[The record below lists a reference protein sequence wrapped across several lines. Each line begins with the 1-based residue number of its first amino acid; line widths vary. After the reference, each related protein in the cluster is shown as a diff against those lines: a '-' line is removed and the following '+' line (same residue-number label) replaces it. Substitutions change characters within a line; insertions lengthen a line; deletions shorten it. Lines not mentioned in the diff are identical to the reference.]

1 MKYNNNKKAVIAACA
16 YATAALTI
24 ATALPMSARAASVSI
39 LPVDSALAGISVP
52 MNNYY
57 ASSLTPEKELKEFLE
72 TKVSANTVSETESQ
86 EPSSEAQETTTAAH
100 TEPHSDEGLAGG
112 AAVQKT
118 TEAETKETEVKET
131 EAKETEAKETE
142 TSETA
147 TSAAAGEGLAGAAA
161 LQKET
166 AAETEAPTETPT
178 ETQAPSP
185 YDNIA
190 ITQVSNYVNI
200 RDTASTEGEVVGKI
214 YDKAAAT
221 ILDTVDG
228 EDGQWYYIESGNV
241 KGYMKAEFFVTGEE
255 AERIAKEVGTV
266 WARTTAVTL
275 KLRQEP
281 STESLVMTLLAQG
294 ETYLVREENI
304 INEAGENFIEIL
316 VSAGETEDDSLIG
329 YISSDYADVYV
340 EFEEAISKEEE
351 EAELALL
358 LGGETITD
366 LAEAAARQ
374 TTAAPATTA
383 PVQTEPS
390 GDSAATGEAPT
401 APAETQAPTEAPTEA
416 PVQAP
421 PADSG
426 NGAIRDAIVARAK
439 QYAGNLSYVY
449 GGTSLSSGVDCS
461 GFTQAIYREYGIS
474 IPRDAASQAYG
485 GTRISRGDLQP
496 GDLVF
501 YSNGGGINHVGMY
514 IGGGQIV
521 HAANRAT
528 GVKISSMDY
537 STPVGYGRYTP

>member
-1 MKYNNNKKAVIAACA
+1 MKYKNNKKAVIAACA
-16 YATAALTI
+16 YATAALTV
-24 ATALPMSARAASVSI
+24 ASMLPISARAASVSI
-39 LPVDSALAGISVP
+39 LPMDSALAGISIP

-57 ASSLTPEKELKEFLE
+57 ASSLAPEKELKEFLE
-72 TKVSANTVSETESQ
+72 TKVSANTVKETETVTPETTEEGTSAA
-86 EPSSEAQETTTAAH
+86 SESVTETSAATESAEETTAAKESV
-100 TEPHSDEGLAGG
+100 TETTVAEETTAAMTVAGEGVAGM
-112 AAVQKT
+112 AAVQK
-118 TEAETKETEVKET
+118 ET
-131 EAKETEAKETE
+131 
-142 TSETA
+142 
-147 TSAAAGEGLAGAAA
+147 
-161 LQKET
+161 T
-166 AAETEAPTETPT
+166 AAQTETPT
-178 ETQAPSP
+178 ETNAPSP

-190 ITQVSNYVNI
+190 ITRVSNYVNI
-200 RDTASTEGEVVGKI
+200 RDAASTEGEVVGKI

-241 KGYMKAEFFVTGEE
+241 KGYMKAEFFVTGED

-316 VSAGETEDDSLIG
+316 VSAGETEEDSLIG

-351 EAELALL
+351 EAELARIQRLK
-358 LGGETITD
+358 EEE
-366 LAEAAARQ
+366 EAARRRIEEEKRAAAAAAAA
-374 TTAAPATTA
+374 TTAPTTAA

-390 GDSAATGEAPT
+390 GEGGATA
-401 APAETQAPTEAPTEA
+401 AETQAPAETPAPTEA
-416 PVQAP
+416 PVQE
-421 PADSG
+421 PASG
-426 NGAIRDAIVARAK
+426 NGALRDALVARAK

-449 GGTSLSSGVDCS
+449 GGTSLSGGVDGS

-501 YSNGGGINHVGMY
+501 YSNGGGISHVGMY

-537 STPVGYGRYTP
+537 STPVAYGRYTP

>member
-1 MKYNNNKKAVIAACA
+1 MKYNNNKRAVIAACA

-24 ATALPMSARAASVSI
+24 ASALPMSARAASVSI

-72 TKVSANTVSETESQ
+72 TKVSANAVPETESQ
-86 EPSSEAQETTTAAH
+86 ESVTAPSEEASSA
-100 TEPHSDEGLAGG
+100 EGLAGA
-112 AAVQKT
+112 AAVQNT
-118 TEAETKETEVKET
+118 TEAETKET
-131 EAKETEAKETE
+131 
-142 TSETA
+142 A
-147 TSAAAGEGLAGAAA
+147 TSVASEGLAGAAA
-161 LQKET
+161 VQKEST
-166 AAETEAPTETPT
+166 AAETEAPTETD
-178 ETQAPSP
+178 APSP

-190 ITQVSNYVNI
+190 ITRVSNYVNI

-316 VSAGETEDDSLIG
+316 VSAGETEEDSLIG

-351 EAELALL
+351 EAELARIQQLK
-358 LGGETITD
+358 EEE
-366 LAEAAARQ
+366 EAARRRIEQEKAAAAAAQ
-374 TTAAPATTA
+374 TTAAPTTAA
-383 PVQTEPS
+383 PVQAEPS
-390 GDSAATGEAPT
+390 GDGSNTGEAPV
-401 APAETQAPTEAPTEA
+401 ETQAPTEAPVEA
-416 PVQAP
+416 PAQP

-426 NGAIRDAIVARAK
+426 NGALREALVARAK

-501 YSNGGGINHVGMY
+501 YSNGGGISHVGMY

>member
-1 MKYNNNKKAVIAACA
+1 MKYKNNKRAVIAACA

-72 TKVSANTVSETESQ
+72 TKVSAGAASETESQ
-86 EPSSEAQETTTAAH
+86 EAGTEASEET
-100 TEPHSDEGLAGG
+100 HSTEGLAG
-112 AAVQKT
+112 AAVIQNM
-118 TEAETKETEVKET
+118 TEAET
-131 EAKETEAKETE
+131 KETEAKETE
-142 TSETA
+142 TKETETKETA
-147 TSAAAGEGLAGAAA
+147 TSAAGEALAGAAA
-161 LQKET
+161 VQKEAT
-166 AAETEAPTETPT
+166 AAETETPAETK
-178 ETQAPSP
+178 APSP

-190 ITQVSNYVNI
+190 ITRVSNYVNI
-200 RDTASTEGEVVGKI
+200 RDAASTEGEVVGKI

-228 EDGQWYYIESGNV
+228 EDGQWYYIESGSV

-255 AERIAKEVGTV
+255 AERIAKEVGKV

-275 KLRQEP
+275 KLRKGP
-281 STESLVMTLLAQG
+281 STESPVMTLLAQG
-294 ETYLVREENI
+294 ETYLVRKENI
-304 INEAGENFIEIL
+304 INDAGENFIEIL
-316 VSAGETEDDSLIG
+316 VSAGETEEDSLIG

-351 EAELALL
+351 EAELARIQQLK
-358 LGGETITD
+358 EEE
-366 LAEAAARQ
+366 EAARRRLEEEKRAAAAAAAAATAAP
-374 TTAAPATTA
+374 TTAAP
-383 PVQTEPS
+383 VQAEPS
-390 GDSAATGEAPT
+390 GDGTNAGE
-401 APAETQAPTEAPTEA
+401 APAETQAPTEAPA
-416 PVQAP
+416 QA

-426 NGAIRDAIVARAK
+426 NGALREALVARAK

-449 GGTSLSSGVDCS
+449 GGTSLSGGVDCS

-485 GTRISRGDLQP
+485 GTRISRGELQP

-501 YSNGGGINHVGMY
+501 YSNGGGISHVGMY

>member
-1 MKYNNNKKAVIAACA
+1 MKYKNNKRAVIAACA

-72 TKVSANTVSETESQ
+72 TKVSAGAASETESQ
-86 EPSSEAQETTTAAH
+86 EAGTEASEET
-100 TEPHSDEGLAGG
+100 HSTEGLAG
-112 AAVQKT
+112 AAVIQNM
-118 TEAETKETEVKET
+118 TEAET
-131 EAKETEAKETE
+131 KETEAKETE
-142 TSETA
+142 TNETETKETETKETA
-147 TSAAAGEGLAGAAA
+147 TSAAGEALAGAAA
-161 LQKET
+161 VQKEAT
-166 AAETEAPTETPT
+166 AAETETPAETK
-178 ETQAPSP
+178 APSP

-190 ITQVSNYVNI
+190 ITRVSNYVNI
-200 RDTASTEGEVVGKI
+200 RDAASTEGEVVGKI

-228 EDGQWYYIESGNV
+228 EDGQWYYIESGSV

-255 AERIAKEVGTV
+255 AERIAKEVGKV

-275 KLRQEP
+275 KLRKGP
-281 STESLVMTLLAQG
+281 STESPVMTLLAQG
-294 ETYLVREENI
+294 ETYLVRKENI
-304 INEAGENFIEIL
+304 INDAGENFIEIL
-316 VSAGETEDDSLIG
+316 VSAGETEEDSLIG

-351 EAELALL
+351 EAELARIQQLK
-358 LGGETITD
+358 EEE
-366 LAEAAARQ
+366 EAARRRLEEEKRAAAAAAAAATAAP
-374 TTAAPATTA
+374 TTAAP
-383 PVQTEPS
+383 VQAEPS
-390 GDSAATGEAPT
+390 GDGTNAGE
-401 APAETQAPTEAPTEA
+401 APAETQAPTEAPA
-416 PVQAP
+416 QA

-426 NGAIRDAIVARAK
+426 NGALREALVARAK

-449 GGTSLSSGVDCS
+449 GGTSLSGGVDCS

-501 YSNGGGINHVGMY
+501 YSNGGGISHVGMY

>member
-1 MKYNNNKKAVIAACA
+1 MKYKNNKKAVIAACA
-16 YATAALTI
+16 YATAALTV
-24 ATALPMSARAASVSI
+24 ASMLPISARAASVSI
-39 LPVDSALAGISVP
+39 LPMDSALAGISIP

-57 ASSLTPEKELKEFLE
+57 ASSLAPEKELKEFLE
-72 TKVSANTVSETESQ
+72 TKVSANTVKETETVTPETTEEGTSAA
-86 EPSSEAQETTTAAH
+86 SESVTETSAATESAEETTAAKESV
-100 TEPHSDEGLAGG
+100 TETTVAEETTAAMTVAGEGVAGM
-112 AAVQKT
+112 AAVQK
-118 TEAETKETEVKET
+118 ET
-131 EAKETEAKETE
+131 
-142 TSETA
+142 
-147 TSAAAGEGLAGAAA
+147 
-161 LQKET
+161 T
-166 AAETEAPTETPT
+166 AAQTETPT
-178 ETQAPSP
+178 ETNAPSP

-190 ITQVSNYVNI
+190 ITRVSNYVNI
-200 RDTASTEGEVVGKI
+200 RDAASTEGEVVGKI

-281 STESLVMTLLAQG
+281 STESLGMTLLAQG

-316 VSAGETEDDSLIG
+316 VSAGETEEDSLIG

-351 EAELALL
+351 EAELARIQRLK
-358 LGGETITD
+358 EEE
-366 LAEAAARQ
+366 EAARRRIEEEKRAAAAAA
-374 TTAAPATTA
+374 TTAPTTAA

-390 GDSAATGEAPT
+390 GESGATA
-401 APAETQAPTEAPTEA
+401 AETQAPAETPAPTEA
-416 PVQAP
+416 PVQE
-421 PADSG
+421 PASG
-426 NGAIRDAIVARAK
+426 NGALRDALVARAK

-449 GGTSLSSGVDCS
+449 GGTSLSGGVDCS

-485 GTRISRGDLQP
+485 GTRISRGGLKP
-496 GDLVF
+496 GDPGF
-501 YSNGGGINHVGMY
+501 YSTQGGNRELGKNKS
-514 IGGGQIV
+514 GGHQGYQG
-521 HAANRAT
+521 NRAT

-537 STPVGYGRYTP
+537 STPVAYGRYTP

>member
-1 MKYNNNKKAVIAACA
+1 MKYKKNKKAAIAACA
-16 YATAALTI
+16 YATAALTV
-24 ATALPMSARAASVSI
+24 ASMLPISARAASVSI
-39 LPVDSALAGISVP
+39 LPMDSALAGISIP

-57 ASSLTPEKELKEFLE
+57 ASSLSPEKELKEFLE
-72 TKVSANTVSETESQ
+72 TKVSANAVKETSVQDSTE
-86 EPSSEAQETTTAAH
+86 TAASAAGESAAG
-100 TEPHSDEGLAGG
+100 TSVAAEGVAGM
-112 AAVQKT
+112 AAVQEST
-118 TEAETKETEVKET
+118 AGTSAAEESM
-131 EAKETEAKETE
+131 TE
-142 TSETA
+142 TSAVGES
-147 TSAAAGEGLAGAAA
+147 TSAAAAAGEGVAGMAAV
-161 LQKET
+161 QKETT
-166 AAETEAPTETPT
+166 AAETEAPTETK
-178 ETQAPSP
+178 APSP

-190 ITQVSNYVNI
+190 ITRVSNYVNI
-200 RDTASTEGEVVGKI
+200 RDAASTEGEVVGKI

-294 ETYLVREENI
+294 ETYLVRKENI

-316 VSAGETEDDSLIG
+316 VSAGETEDDNLIG

-351 EAELALL
+351 EAELARIQALKEEEAAAKRRL
-358 LGGETITD
+358 EEEKRA
-366 LAEAAARQ
+366 AEAAAAAAAATTAP
-374 TTAAPATTA
+374 TTAAP
-383 PVQTEPS
+383 VQAEQPS
-390 GDSAATGEAPT
+390 GDGGET
-401 APAETQAPTEAPTEA
+401 VAETQAPTEAPVQEPA
-416 PVQAP
+416 PDA
-421 PADSG
+421 G
-426 NGAIRDAIVARAK
+426 NGALREALVARAK

-449 GGTSLSSGVDCS
+449 GGTSLSGGVDCS

-501 YSNGGGINHVGMY
+501 YSNGGGISHVGMY

-537 STPVGYGRYTP
+537 STPVAYGRYTP

>member
-1 MKYNNNKKAVIAACA
+1 MKYKKNKKAAIAACA
-16 YATAALTI
+16 YATAALTV
-24 ATALPMSARAASVSI
+24 ASMLPISARAASVSI
-39 LPVDSALAGISVP
+39 LPMDSALAGISIP

-57 ASSLTPEKELKEFLE
+57 ASSLSPEKELKEFLE
-72 TKVSANTVSETESQ
+72 TKVSANAVKETSVQDSTEAAASAAGES
-86 EPSSEAQETTTAAH
+86 AAG
-100 TEPHSDEGLAGG
+100 TSVAAEGVAGM
-112 AAVQKT
+112 AAVQEST
-118 TEAETKETEVKET
+118 AGTSAAEESM
-131 EAKETEAKETE
+131 TE
-142 TSETA
+142 TSAVGES
-147 TSAAAGEGLAGAAA
+147 TSAAAAAGEGVAGMAAV
-161 LQKET
+161 QKETT
-166 AAETEAPTETPT
+166 AAETEAPTETK
-178 ETQAPSP
+178 APSP

-190 ITQVSNYVNI
+190 ITRVSNYVNI
-200 RDTASTEGEVVGKI
+200 RDAASTEGEVVGKI

-294 ETYLVREENI
+294 ETYLVRKENI

-316 VSAGETEDDSLIG
+316 VSAGETEEDNLIG

-351 EAELALL
+351 EAELARIQALKEEEAAAKRRL
-358 LGGETITD
+358 EEEKRA
-366 LAEAAARQ
+366 AEAAAAAAAATTAP
-374 TTAAPATTA
+374 TTAAP
-383 PVQTEPS
+383 VQAEQPS
-390 GDSAATGEAPT
+390 GDGGET
-401 APAETQAPTEAPTEA
+401 VAETQAPTEAPVQEPA
-416 PVQAP
+416 PDA
-421 PADSG
+421 G
-426 NGAIRDAIVARAK
+426 NGALREALVARAK

-449 GGTSLSSGVDCS
+449 GGTSLSGGVDCS

-501 YSNGGGINHVGMY
+501 YSNGGGISHVGMY

-537 STPVGYGRYTP
+537 STPVAYGRYTP

>member
-24 ATALPMSARAASVSI
+24 ASALPMSARAASVSI

-72 TKVSANTVSETESQ
+72 TKVSANVIPETESQ
-86 EPSSEAQETTTAAH
+86 ESATAASEAAV
-100 TEPHSDEGLAGG
+100 SDEGLAGA
-112 AAVQKT
+112 AAVQNT
-118 TEAETKETEVKET
+118 TEAETKET
-131 EAKETEAKETE
+131 
-142 TSETA
+142 A
-147 TSAAAGEGLAGAAA
+147 TSVAGEGLAGAAA
-161 LQKET
+161 VQKEST
-166 AAETEAPTETPT
+166 AAETETPT
-178 ETQAPSP
+178 ETDAPSP

-190 ITQVSNYVNI
+190 ITRVSNYVNI

-351 EAELALL
+351 EAELARIQQLK
-358 LGGETITD
+358 EEE
-366 LAEAAARQ
+366 EAARRRIEQEKAAAAAAAAQ
-374 TTAAPATTA
+374 TTAAPTTAA
-383 PVQTEPS
+383 PVQAEPS
-390 GDSAATGEAPT
+390 GDGSNTGE
-401 APAETQAPTEAPTEA
+401 APAETQAPTEAPA
-416 PVQAP
+416 QP

-426 NGAIRDAIVARAK
+426 NGALREAIVARAK

-485 GTRISRGDLQP
+485 GSRISRGDLQP

>member
-1 MKYNNNKKAVIAACA
+1 MKYNNRKAVIAACA

-72 TKVSANTVSETESQ
+72 TRVSANVVPETESQ
-86 EPSSEAQETTTAAH
+86 ESTTAAP
-100 TEPHSDEGLAGG
+100 EEMSSAEGLAGA
-112 AAVQKT
+112 AAVRNT
-118 TEAETKETEVKET
+118 AETKTEETRAEEKSTEET
-131 EAKETEAKETE
+131 KAAETM
-142 TSETA
+142 TS
-147 TSAAAGEGLAGAAA
+147 AAGEGLAGAAA
-161 LQKET
+161 VQKETT
-166 AAETEAPTETPT
+166 AAETETPAETS
-178 ETQAPSP
+178 APSP

-190 ITQVSNYVNI
+190 ITRVSNYVNI
-200 RDTASTEGEVVGKI
+200 RNEASTEGEVVGKI

-228 EDGQWYYIESGNV
+228 EDGQWYYIESGSV

-281 STESLVMTLLAQG
+281 STESNVMTLLAQG
-294 ETYLVREENI
+294 ETYLVRKENI
-304 INEAGENFIEIL
+304 INDAGENFIEIL

-351 EAELALL
+351 EAELARIQELKEEEEAARRRL
-358 LGGETITD
+358 EEEKRA
-366 LAEAAARQ
+366 AEAAAAAA
-374 TTAAPATTA
+374 TAAPTTVA

-390 GDSAATGEAPT
+390 GDGANTGE

-416 PVQAP
+416 PTQA

-426 NGAIRDAIVARAK
+426 NGALREALVARAK

-501 YSNGGGINHVGMY
+501 YSNGGGISHVGMY